1 MLWNKE
7 AAFNG
12 KKREPGVPVLP
23 TASSY
28 KVEPRYFN
36 FSGKTKY
43 SSKQGEFEKTDT
55 KWLKGNW
62 I

>member
-12 KKREPGVPVLP
+12 KKREPGVPV

-28 KVEPRYFN
+28 KVDPAI
-36 FSGKTKY
+36 SISQGKL
-43 SSKQGEFEKTDT
+43 KTVRNRESW
-55 KWLKGNW
+55 K
-62 I
+62 